1 MWPALG
7 KQVLSTQKTLVCIIA
22 FISCFVC
29 AIQNLSF
36 IEFHMDFCIYDDI
49 LNTITIAGKKLLH
62 FKLSKSDQILHVDKT
77 GFPRPG
83 HN

>member
-1 MWPALG
+1 
-7 KQVLSTQKTLVCIIA
+7 
-22 FISCFVC
+22 
-29 AIQNLSF
+29 
-36 IEFHMDFCIYDDI
+36 MDFCIYDDI

-83 HN
+83 HICYLFYFLFHTRLIYSHNVYCL